1 MLLVKSDIS
10 GRIINQKCRNYLE
23 NLRAW
28 VIIDASDE
36 YRTDEGVV
44 DSVWLPLEKIR
55 PPGGGVPAH

>member
-1 MLLVKSDIS
+1 MKSDIS
-10 GRIINQKCRNYLE
+10 GRIINQRCRNYLG

-55 PPGGGVPAH
+55 PPGDGIAVQ